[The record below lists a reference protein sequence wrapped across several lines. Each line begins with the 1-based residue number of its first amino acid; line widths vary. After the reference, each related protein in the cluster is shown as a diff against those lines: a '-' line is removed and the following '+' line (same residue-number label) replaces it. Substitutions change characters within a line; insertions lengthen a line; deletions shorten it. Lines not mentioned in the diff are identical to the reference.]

1 MPRCGRAGDSG
12 TVAHTGAWAFCPWC
26 GDRLPAP
33 RQPRAAGRCV
43 RCGEAARG
51 PSDCWCAPC
60 WLRHITRSYAN
71 GHSLEELAALR
82 AARRSWREI
91 ARAFGLTRP
100 RKGPDDV
107 RTAAFWLWDDA
118 GSPGNPA
125 DWPDLP
131 EGADWNAWLR
141 SPELAPWQRARDAA
155 IDRWL
160 GDVARRRTE
169 GAAHAP

>member
-1 MPRCGRAGDSG
+1 M
-12 TVAHTGAWAFCPWC
+12 
-26 GDRLPAP
+26 
-33 RQPRAAGRCV
+33 
-43 RCGEAARG
+43 AR
-51 PSDCWCAPC
+51 
-60 WLRHITRSYAN
+60 RYTN

-82 AARRSWREI
+82 ADGRSWEEI
-91 ARAFGLTRP
+91 ARAFGLIRP

-160 GDVARRRTE
+160 GDVARGRTVE
-169 GAAHAP
+169 AVHAP